1 MRNYLKA
8 KLFMLVLF
16 GILSSCDKD
25 STANITPPNIPN
37 PPTASCYIKTVT
49 NTGFTTSYEFDSNN
63 NLSTIK
69 GPTAY
74 RITNI
79 GSNTV
84 TYNYITSSLSLPGWR
99 SVKYEASD
107 IKTQFPAKAFVSTN
121 DGQTTTV
128 NYETYFFFYNTKNQ
142 IIKVGQQTD
151 NIIGDWEYDL
161 DIFYNEQGNVTA
173 LQYKWT
179 TGPNII
185 LPPITVTGYDD
196 KPNPYSAIKGLP
208 FINANLNSS
217 DPASIIIP
225 LSKNNPLNYT
235 SGSGADIFKRQMTYQ
250 YNEKGFPTERKN
262 VNKNGNSPE
271 YTFFE
276 TFTYNCN

>member
-1 MRNYLKA
+1 MKNYLKVM
-8 KLFMLVLF
+8 LFTVILSS
-16 GILSSCDKD
+16 ILSSCEKD
-25 STANITPPNIPN
+25 ATVSLNPPNIPN
-37 PPTASCYIKTVT
+37 PPRASCFIKTVT
-49 NTGFTTSYEFDSNN
+49 NTGFTTTYEFDNNN

-69 GPTAY
+69 GPTAD

-79 GSNTV
+79 GSNTI
-84 TYNYITSSLSLPGWR
+84 TSNYITSSLSLPGWR
-99 SVKYEASD
+99 SIIYEASN
-107 IKTQFPAKAFVSTN
+107 ITTQFPSKAFVSIN
-121 DGQTTTV
+121 DGQITTV

-151 NIIGDWEYDL
+151 NILGDWEYDL
-161 DIFYNEQGNVTA
+161 DIYYNEQGNVSA

-185 LPPITVTGYDD
+185 LPPVTVTAYDD

-208 FINANLNSS
+208 YINANWNSS
-217 DPASIIIP
+217 DPASIITA

-235 SGSGADIFKRQMTYQ
+235 SGSGSDIFKRQMTYQ

-262 VNKNGNSPE
+262 VNRNGSSTD

>member
-1 MRNYLKA
+1 MKNYLKI
-8 KLFMLVLF
+8 KLFVLVLCV
-16 GILSSCDKD
+16 IISSCDKN
-25 STANITPPNIPN
+25 STTSPN
-37 PPTASCYIKTVT
+37 PPIILNPTSANCFIKTVT
-49 NTGFTTSYEFDSNN
+49 NTGFTTLYDFDSNN
-63 NLSTIK
+63 NLATIK
-69 GPTAY
+69 GPAAD

-79 GSNTV
+79 GSNSV
-84 TYNYITSSLSLPGWR
+84 TFNYTTSSLNLPGWR
-99 SVKYEASD
+99 YIKYETSD
-107 IKTQFPAKAFVSTN
+107 ITTQFPSKAFVSLN
-121 DGQTTTV
+121 DGQVTTV

-142 IIKVGQQTD
+142 IIKVGQQTE

-161 DIFYNEQGNVTA
+161 DIYYNDQGNVTS

-185 LPPITVTGYDD
+185 LPPITVTAYDD
-196 KPNPYSAIKGLP
+196 KPNPYAAIKGLP
-208 FINANLNSS
+208 FINGGWNSS

-235 SGSGADIFKRQMTYQ
+235 SGSGSDIFKREMTYQ

-262 VNKNGNSPE
+262 VNKNGSSPD

-276 TFTYNCN
+276 TFTYKCN